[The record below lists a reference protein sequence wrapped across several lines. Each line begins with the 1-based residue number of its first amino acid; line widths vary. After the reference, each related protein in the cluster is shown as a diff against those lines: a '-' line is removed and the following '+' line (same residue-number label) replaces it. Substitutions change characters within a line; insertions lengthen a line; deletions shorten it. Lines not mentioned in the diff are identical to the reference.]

1 MPRWRDARFRVRLR
15 AKSASSGALSL
26 RDAAVRAALKDGGV
40 TVEQGAPDEELD
52 NPQSNYTKDF
62 LGHIS

>member
-15 AKSASSGALSL
+15 AQSASSGALSS
-26 RDAAVRAALKDGGV
+26 RNVAARAALKDSNV
-40 TVEQGAPDEELD
+40 IVEQGTHDEVFD

-62 LGHIS
+62 LGHIF